1 MNFFILKFV
10 GTQIG
15 KQWITGKRGQ
25 FGAYGKYGN
34 WEIYGKWGK
43 LENGKWKIKEYGEN
57 GKHLKLLNLLVIF

>member
-34 WEIYGKWGK
+34 WEIYGKYK
-43 LENGKWKIKEYGEN
+43 
-57 GKHLKLLNLLVIF
+57 